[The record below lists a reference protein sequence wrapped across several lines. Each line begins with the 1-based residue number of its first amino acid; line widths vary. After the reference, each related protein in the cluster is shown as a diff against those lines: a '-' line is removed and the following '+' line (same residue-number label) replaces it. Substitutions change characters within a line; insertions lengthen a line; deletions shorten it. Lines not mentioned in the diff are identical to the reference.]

1 MTEDQNTTT
10 TSTSM
15 TVDNVVG
22 VSDRE
27 HPIMEAGQPH
37 ETGENTFMVDAP
49 KTRSGRVCCARD
61 FAMLSVCTC
70 GESVSDEEVAA
81 YRDIIQCKKAGC
93 ETKWVSTSMAVTLN
107 ILTD

>member
-15 TVDNVVG
+15 TVDNVMG

-27 HPIMEAGQPH
+27 HPITEAGQPH
-37 ETGENTFMVDAP
+37 ETGENPFTVDAP
-49 KTRSGRVCCARD
+49 KTRSGRVRRARD

-70 GESVSDEEVAA
+70 GESVSDKEDAT
-81 YRDIIQCKKAGC
+81 YQDI
-93 ETKWVSTSMAVTLN
+93 M
-107 ILTD
+107 